1 MAGNSLNCCL
11 ILGQNSD
18 HSLDNSN
25 TEKIQWY
32 YIDLSGNE
40 QGPFTCAQM
49 LRWYQDNYFPVAH
62 MVKRMNI
69 DREFIPLNVMIQW
82 YEGRVPFTSGV
93 HPPGPFLHVANNR
106 QLLFNFPA
114 TVTAT
119 EENASAAAENVENE
133 NPVDMQNIL
142 DPIHLAGTPKNGR
155 WKCPYCSYET
165 KQKSDV
171 TKHIKNVHLG
181 NNFILC
187 L

>member
-1 MAGNSLNCCL
+1 
-11 ILGQNSD
+11 
-18 HSLDNSN
+18 
-25 TEKIQWY
+25 
-32 YIDLSGNE
+32 
-40 QGPFTCAQM
+40 M
-49 LRWYQDNYFPVAH
+49 LQWYQDGYFFPAD
-62 MVKRMNI
+62 MVKRMDI
-69 DREFIPLNVMIQW
+69 DLEFIPLNVMMQW
-82 YEGRVPFTSGV
+82 YEGRVPFTPGV
-93 HPPGPFLHVANNR
+93 HPPGPILPAANNR

-114 TVTAT
+114 TVPPAEGNVST
-119 EENASAAAENVENE
+119 AAENVKNE